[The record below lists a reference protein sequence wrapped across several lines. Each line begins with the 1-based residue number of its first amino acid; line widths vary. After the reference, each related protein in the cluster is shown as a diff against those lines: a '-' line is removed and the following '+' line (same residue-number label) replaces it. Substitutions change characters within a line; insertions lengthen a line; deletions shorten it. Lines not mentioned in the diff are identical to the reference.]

1 MNKLLNEK
9 FLRLVKK
16 HICKNDKRDIKIL
29 DWGCGKGDLV
39 KFLNDHGYD
48 CYGLEIDSNKKIKN
62 QINLNINQNLNN
74 KISYITDDNFTKFQS
89 DYFDMVITNQVIEHM
104 SNKNRFIDELNRIL
118 KKGGVSYNILPAKYR
133 VVEVHL
139 NMPFVHWLPKNI
151 FRKYLII
158 FFNFFK
164 FNHWV
169 ECKNLPFLQQVQY
182 YYEYSLKKTFYS
194 SASSLFNNFRKK
206 GFDVNDIYLRNK
218 IFNNSFIQLIKNNF
232 VSIEFLA
239 TKRDD

>member
-1 MNKLLNEK
+1 
-9 FLRLVKK
+9 
-16 HICKNDKRDIKIL
+16 
-29 DWGCGKGDLV
+29 
-39 KFLNDHGYD
+39 
-48 CYGLEIDSNKKIKN
+48 
-62 QINLNINQNLNN
+62 
-74 KISYITDDNFTKFQS
+74 
-89 DYFDMVITNQVIEHM
+89 M
-104 SNKNRFIDELNRIL
+104 SNKNRFIEELNRIL